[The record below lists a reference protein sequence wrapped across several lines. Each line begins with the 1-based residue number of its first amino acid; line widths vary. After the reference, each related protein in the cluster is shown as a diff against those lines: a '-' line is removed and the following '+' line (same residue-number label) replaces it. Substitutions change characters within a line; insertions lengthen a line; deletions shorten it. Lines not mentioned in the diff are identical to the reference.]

1 MNLADLD
8 PFLREFRMDT
18 AGGDRTTAALRLE
31 GQRGT
36 AVLRARQPMVPAGL
50 SLIEALPK
58 ALHLDLVGDLHGT
71 DGVAV
76 AQGAALAHI
85 EGALPDLL
93 ALERTLLNAL
103 QWLSGIATETAAWVS
118 ALPAGVTL
126 LDTRKTHPG
135 LRAWERLAF
144 RAGGGCN
151 HRFNLADAI
160 MLKDNHIA
168 AVGSVGKA
176 VELAMAVCPPGVRV
190 TCEVESL
197 EDAIAA
203 VKAGAGALLIDNEPP
218 VRWPL
223 YWDALP
229 AHVNLEFSGGVVR
242 DTLAAIP
249 PPPRPVWIS
258 SSRPVMAAQA
268 ADIGL
273 DSDG

>member
-1 MNLADLD
+1 LADLD

-18 AGGDRTTAALRLE
+18 AGGDRTTAALGLHD
-31 GQRGT
+31 QRG
-36 AVLRARQPMVPAGL
+36 AALLRARQPLTPAGL
-50 SLIEALPK
+50 ALIEALPT
-58 ALHLDLVGDLHGT
+58 ALHLDLVGDVRAA
-71 DGVAV
+71 DGKAV
-76 AQGAALAHI
+76 PAGATLARLQ
-85 EGALPDLL
+85 GALPDLL

-103 QWLSGIATETAAWVS
+103 QWLSGIATETAAWVA

-168 AVGSVGKA
+168 AVGSAQRA
-176 VELAMAVCPPGVRV
+176 VELAVAACPPGVRV
-190 TCEVESL
+190 TCEVESIEEAL
-197 EDAIAA
+197 AA
-203 VKAGAGALLIDNEPP
+203 VAAGAGALLIDNEPP
-218 VRWPL
+218 AHWPL

-249 PPPRPVWIS
+249 QPPRPIWIS

-268 ADIGL
+268 VDIGL
-273 DSDG
+273 DSDA